1 MQNILNLIRWKN
13 LLMIAFVQLL
23 VKYALFNSLAVDT
36 YLSPIN
42 FTLLIL
48 STLCIAAGGYIIN
61 DIYDVETDT
70 INKPNLVIIGKHIS
84 ESKANTLYM
93 ALTFIGVIIGF
104 YLANGIGRPKFFGF
118 FVIIAALLYVY
129 STSLKQIA
137 VVGNIIVSFLVA
149 SSILIVG
156 IFELLPAIN
165 EQNQNLQSTM
175 FEVLADFGIFA
186 FLLNFIREIVKDIQ
200 DVDGDY
206 KSGMQTLPIIL
217 GKSRTAKIAF
227 TLTLITIAIII
238 FYVTKYLFM
247 HKEVVIYFL
256 IMVVGPLIY
265 TAIKLFTAE
274 KNSEFKHISFILKLT
289 MLTGMLVMVLYWLIF

>member
-13 LLMIAFVQLL
+13 LLMIAFIQLL

-206 KSGMQTLPIIL
+206 KSRMQTLPIIL

>member
-42 FTLLIL
+42 FMLLIL

-265 TAIKLFTAE
+265 TALKLFTAE

>member
-23 VKYALFNSLAVDT
+23 IKYALFNSLAVDT

-70 INKPNLVIIGKHIS
+70 INKPNLVFIGKHIS
-84 ESKANTLYM
+84 ESKANTLYIV
-93 ALTFIGVIIGF
+93 LTFIGVIIGF
-104 YLANGIGRPKFFGF
+104 YLANGIGKPKFFGF

-156 IFELLPAIN
+156 VFELLPAIN
-165 EQNQNLQSTM
+165 EQNKNLQSTM

-200 DVDGDY
+200 DVDGDH

-227 TLTLITIAIII
+227 TLTLTTIAIIV

-256 IMVVGPLIY
+256 ALVVGPLIY

-274 KNSEFKHISFILKLT
+274 KNSHFKHISLILKIT
-289 MLTGMLVMVLYWLIF
+289 MLTGMLVMVLYWFIF